1 MRFSFKK
8 EDRILK
14 RSEFLELTRSGRK
27 LQNDCFIAFFKPGR
41 FDSPRLGITVT
52 RKVGKAAQRNQI
64 KRLVREYFRLNRQ
77 VTRKVGKAAQ
87 RNQIKRLVREFFRL
101 NRQHLNQNWDINIVA
116 KKKAADLSSEKVD
129 DFELC

>member
-8 EDRILK
+8 DDRILK
-14 RSEFLELTRSGRK
+14 RSEFLDLTRSGRK

-52 RKVGKAAQRNQI
+52 RKVGNAAQRNRI
-64 KRLVREYFRLNRQ
+64 KRLVREY
-77 VTRKVGKAAQ
+77 
-87 RNQIKRLVREFFRL
+87 FRL

-116 KKKAADLSSEKVD
+116 KEKAADLSSEKVD
-129 DFELC
+129 LFLQDLFEKISNCVD

>member
-27 LQNDCFIAFFKPGR
+27 LQNDCFIAFFRPGR
-41 FDSPRLGITVT
+41 CDRPRLGITVT

-77 VTRKVGKAAQ
+77 
-87 RNQIKRLVREFFRL
+87 
-101 NRQHLNQNWDINIVA
+101 HLIQNWDINIVA

-129 DFELC
+129 SFLQDLFEKISNCVA

>member
-27 LQNDCFIAFFKPGR
+27 FQNDCFIVFFKPGR
-41 FDSPRLGITVT
+41 LDSPRLGITVT
-52 RKVGKAAQRNQI
+52 RKVGKAAQRNRI
-64 KRLVREYFRLNRQ
+64 KRLVREY
-77 VTRKVGKAAQ
+77 
-87 RNQIKRLVREFFRL
+87 FRL

-116 KKKAADLSSEKVD
+116 KKKAADLSSEKAYSFLQDLFEKISNCVD
-129 DFELC
+129 